1 MEHFYGKLAEILE
14 VNEVRNEEVLKDF
27 EAWDSLTI
35 LSIIAMADSDYKVT
49 LSAKDLDNVETVGDL
64 KTYLENHKK

>member
-1 MEHFYGKLAEILE
+1 MDQFYGKVAEILE
-14 VNEVRNEEVLKDF
+14 VNEVRDGDVLKDF

-49 LSAKDLDNVETVGDL
+49 LSAKDLDNIKTVGDL
-64 KTYLENHKK
+64 KTYFENHEK